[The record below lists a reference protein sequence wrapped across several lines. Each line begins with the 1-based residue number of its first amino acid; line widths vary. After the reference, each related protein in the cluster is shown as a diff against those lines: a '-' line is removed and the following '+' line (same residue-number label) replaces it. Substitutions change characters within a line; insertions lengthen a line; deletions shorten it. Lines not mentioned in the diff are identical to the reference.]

1 MLLSDYHR
9 SMGRILKI
17 FIGIFHE
24 PEEDITSFLSDFWAN
39 VYKYM
44 PYIIHVREDHAYV
57 AFVTDDTSFQF
68 LDSVTE
74 SMAGIDNVKSEE
86 LNPEEVLIAIGE
98 VKGLEYLRYS
108 SQHHDKDLVEDH
120 ENKNPV
126 DKHDPAVN
134 SDPEEQI
141 FI

>member
-1 MLLSDYHR
+1 M
-9 SMGRILKI
+9 
-17 FIGIFHE
+17 
-24 PEEDITSFLSDFWAN
+24 
-39 VYKYM
+39 
-44 PYIIHVREDHAYV
+44 

-98 VKGLEYLRYS
+98 VKGLEYLRYA
-108 SQHHDKDLVEDH
+108 SQHHDDKDLVGGSWK
-120 ENKNPV
+120 KNPV

-134 SDPEEQI
+134 SDPAEHSEDDDDGEKSEW
-141 FI
+141 FLFLSPEWFLSFLS

>member
-1 MLLSDYHR
+1 MV
-9 SMGRILKI
+9 RILKI
-17 FIGIFHE
+17 FIGTTHE

-86 LNPEEVLIAIGE
+86 LNPEGVLIAIGE
-98 VKGLEYLRYS
+98 VKGLEYLRYAR
-108 SQHHDKDLVEDH
+108 QHHDDKDLVGG
-120 ENKNPV
+120 
-126 DKHDPAVN
+126 
-134 SDPEEQI
+134 S
-141 FI
+141 